1 MTGKGVMKMKENKKM
16 NLGIAGIIAMGLVLT
31 CVLLFPTA
39 PPSEAATVPKIY
51 KMEGTIS
58 AIDLKFNTVVV
69 NVPLTEKKIFK
80 VGGPLAKDATL
91 KKGDNTNLTLKDF
104 KVGDKVIVE
113 WEPTSQG
120 HLIKSLEGR

>member
-1 MTGKGVMKMKENKKM
+1 MTGKGVMKMKKERW
-16 NLGIAGIIAMGLVLT
+16 IVGIILAGFVLT
-31 CVLLFPTA
+31 SFLILTIRPVK
-39 PPSEAATVPKIY
+39 AANAPKIY